1 MFFFLQEFFF
11 TKLITWFFFLQ
22 RKSIKKKTFSSYIP
36 DITSSLPKAVS
47 LIEHHTTFSEILS
60 LNE

>member
-22 RKSIKKKTFSSYIP
+22 RKSIKKNISSFIP